1 LFTYQFSLPLS
12 INNRIALVLSN
23 FLKEL
28 RSESGVTQQ
37 TQVILKNLVQ
47 DKQLHILIADDDE
60 DDKELF
66 DEAISEISPYI
77 LISMVAN
84 GRELMQHLADH
95 KLPDIV
101 FLDLNM
107 PAMNG
112 FECLEAIK
120 KSDALKDLPVIIYS
134 TSANWDQINKTYLNG
149 ASLYIQK
156 PSNYQ
161 DIKKL
166 LTKILE
172 VDIEKFFIQ
181 PGKSEFLIKM

>member
-1 LFTYQFSLPLS
+1 M
-12 INNRIALVLSN
+12 LSN